1 MTVDEGWDL
10 HVLGGLDV
18 RYAGRSLPVGGAR
31 QRAVLATLLMSQGR
45 TVPLAMLVDAVWE
58 GREPASAVNTLQ
70 TYVSRL
76 RAVFAAPVQTAAPAV
91 QTAAPAVAPAAGPRI
106 RGVPGGYRLEVQPDQ
121 VDARRFERLL
131 AAGGH
136 ELAAGRAQSAH
147 EQLTTGLALWQGPA
161 YGDLNTLAAVQAEAC
176 RLEDLRVRAVELLA
190 EANLTLGRPEAA
202 IAGLQ
207 GLALAY
213 PLREGVLARL
223 MSVLHQAGRRA
234 DALATYRDAR
244 QRMVHE
250 LGVEPGAELSGV
262 HQRILL
268 GS

>member
-1 MTVDEGWDL
+1 MTEDKGWDL

-18 RYAGRSLPVGGAR
+18 RCAGHALPVGGAR
-31 QRAVLATLLMSQGR
+31 QRAVLATLLMSRGR
-45 TVPLAMLVDAVWE
+45 SVPLAMLVDAVWE

-76 RAVFAAPVQTAAPAV
+76 RAVFAAPAQ
-91 QTAAPAVAPAAGPRI
+91 APAAGPCI

-121 VDARRFERLL
+121 VDALRFERLL
-131 AAGGH
+131 TAGGH

-147 EQLTTGLALWQGPA
+147 ELLTTGLALWRGPA
-161 YGDLNTLAAVQAEAC
+161 YGDLNALTAVQAEAC

-244 QRMVHE
+244 QRMIHE
-250 LGVEPGAELSGV
+250 LGIEPGAELSGV
-262 HQRILL
+262 HQRIL
-268 GS
+268 GR